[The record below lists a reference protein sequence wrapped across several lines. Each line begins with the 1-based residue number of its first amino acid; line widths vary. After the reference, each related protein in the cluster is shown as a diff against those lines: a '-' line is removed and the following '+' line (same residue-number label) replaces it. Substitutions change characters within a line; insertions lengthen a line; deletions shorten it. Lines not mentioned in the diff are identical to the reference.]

1 VVDTAPPPGAPRA
14 PADPADTGVPPP
26 PTVEDGSRPR
36 GPWVSPERLVTLAGP
51 VAGMVVAFWLLAP
64 VFGGRPPAGEDVMA
78 HLVRADFGIPHLVA
92 RGRLDGWFPRF
103 VLGHQEFLFNGPGLT
118 WLMALV
124 RAATFGALSNTGA
137 LKVVCIGSFVAMPPA
152 MCFLARS
159 YGLGRKAS
167 GLAAV
172 LALLVGS
179 PFGPG
184 LNGLFLVGL
193 VPHQVGAVLFC
204 LALGSFLRVARH
216 GEKSP
221 GAKWPGVLGAVSLG
235 GLLITHVISVMVL
248 AFVLGLSLIA
258 SAVTRRLDRRS
269 AGRLALWGL
278 AGAGLAGFWLVPAL
292 AHHDLAGV
300 VTTWRTPPLGQRLA
314 GIVAGDIL
322 LPPGVALVMAAGWVW
337 SLWRLRTG
345 SSGTPRTPGSTLAWA
360 VTPLAYLVVA
370 HTSYWVFGENQVA
383 LQLANRGLGYAGLLG
398 VLSLAVVGAAVSARF
413 GTRGYLATV
422 AVAAAVAAVWAPGRE
437 SAGQLP
443 EPVPQMRAAAAELA
457 RLVPDG
463 ARFATER
470 DFPDEVFRTGVT
482 HPETWLARTSGR
494 NSLNGFN
501 LESSSTP
508 WVAVE
513 PDRLEDRPPG
523 RSADR
528 LARLGVTHVV
538 MTSDYQAA
546 RLTLSGHFVPAWHRS
561 PLTILALHPR
571 PGGPAPASLVS
582 GPDGLNAR
590 LTAATPEHLR
600 FGLDSAEPAAVTV
613 ALAWS
618 PKWHGRLDGEPV
630 ELGRTFDGLV
640 SLELPS
646 GPHRLALDYRGGDR
660 WDRLGVA
667 LTLLA
672 VLALLRAQVMS
683 RIFSR
688 TA

>member
-1 VVDTAPPPGAPRA
+1 VVDTAPLPGPPRA
-14 PADPADTGVPPP
+14 SADPADTGFPPP
-26 PTVEDGSRPR
+26 PTIQNRFRLR
-36 GPWVSPERLVTLAGP
+36 GPGMSPEKLLTLAGP
-51 VAGMVVAFWLLAP
+51 VAGMVVALWLLAP

-78 HLVRADFGIPHLVA
+78 HLVRADFGIAHLVA

-124 RAATFGALSNTGA
+124 RGATFGALSNTGA
-137 LKVVCIGSFVAMPPA
+137 LKVVGIGSFLAMPPA

-159 YGLGRKAS
+159 YGLGRRAS

-172 LALLVGS
+172 LVLLVSS

-184 LNGLFLVGL
+184 LDGLFLVGL

-204 LALGSFLRVARH
+204 LALGSFLQVAGH
-216 GEKSP
+216 GGKGS
-221 GAKWPGVLGAVSLG
+221 GVLGAVSLAA
-235 GLLITHVISVMVL
+235 LLVTHLISVMVL
-248 AFVLGLSLIA
+248 AFVLGLSLLA
-258 SAVTRRLDRRS
+258 SAVTGRLDRRGT
-269 AGRLALWGL
+269 GRLACWGL
-278 AGAGLAGFWLVPAL
+278 AGAGLAGFWLVPAV
-292 AHHDLAGV
+292 AHRDLAGV
-300 VTTWRTPPLGQRLA
+300 VTTWGTPPLGQRL
-314 GIVAGDIL
+314 GRIVAGDLL
-322 LPPGVALVMAAGWVW
+322 LPPGIALVMVAGWVW
-337 SLWRLRTG
+337 ALWRRR
-345 SSGTPRTPGSTLAWA
+345 SASSTLAWA
-360 VTPLAYLVVA
+360 VTPLAYLMVA
-370 HTSYWVFGENQVA
+370 HASYRLFPDNQVS

-398 VLSLAVVGAAVSARF
+398 VLSLAAVGAAVSARF
-413 GTRGYLATV
+413 GTRGYLGAV

-437 SAGQLP
+437 WAGQLP

-470 DFPDEVFRTGVT
+470 DFPGEIFRTGMV

-501 LESSSTP
+501 LGSSSTP

-513 PDRLEDRPPG
+513 PDRLEDRPPT
-523 RSADR
+523 SAADR

-546 RLTLSGHFVPAWHRS
+546 RLTLSGSFVPAWHRS
-561 PLTILALHPR
+561 PLTILAVHPR

-582 GPDGLNAR
+582 GPDGLSAR
-590 LTAATPEHLR
+590 LAAASPEHLR
-600 FGLDSAEPAAVTV
+600 FVLHSPEAATVTV

-618 PKWHGRLDGEPV
+618 PKWQGRLDGQPLP
-630 ELGRTFDGLV
+630 LGRTFDGLV
-640 SLELPS
+640 FLELPG
-646 GPHRLALDYRGGDR
+646 GPHQLALDYRGGDR
-660 WDRLGVA
+660 WDRLGLT

-672 VLALLRAQVMS
+672 VVALVSAQVMS